1 MIRHGIDLDSPRM
14 RRFCKK
20 WKIEELSVFGS
31 ILRDDFRPDS
41 DIDFLVSY
49 QPDAEWDISDH
60 LEAQEELASLVGRRV
75 DLLSRYA
82 VETDPNWLFR
92 KAVLSRVERVYAQ

>member
-1 MIRHGIDLDSPRM
+1 MRFHGIDLDTGAIRD
-14 RRFCKK
+14 FCKK
-20 WKIEELSVFGS
+20 WKIKELSVFGS

-49 QPDAEWDISDH
+49 DEDAEWDLSDH
-60 LEAQEELASLVGRRV
+60 VEIQEELAEVVGRHV

-82 VETDPNWLFR
+82 VETDRNWIFR
-92 KAVLSRVERVYAQ
+92 KAVLSGAERVYAQ